1 MNDLSPYSYSLN
13 KKSRYYLTT
22 IFFTLPSEY
31 FTICIP
37 FCTALSAY
45 SFHMLLNPTINNG
58 PFSCYS
64 QHNILYLSYQFSYKE
79 LF

>member
-1 MNDLSPYSYSLN
+1 MNDLNPYSYSLN
-13 KKSRYYLTT
+13 K
-22 IFFTLPSEY
+22 
-31 FTICIP
+31 
-37 FCTALSAY
+37 
-45 SFHMLLNPTINNG
+45 NPTINNG